1 MACGYSKTMLKAR
14 NFTEEEIELLSNSP
28 YVKDVKELFEP
39 INEGVEIDDS
49 YYIKVSDSEKPPQ

>member
-1 MACGYSKTMLKAR
+1 MLKAR

-49 YYIKVSDSEKPPQ
+49 YYIKVSDSDKPPQ